1 MEKLKKKKLSY
12 IYKEKGNSKT
22 FVTKELKTCDRKEKY
37 KEERIH
43 GESSDFFLLVD
54 KENFWNAYK
63 YEFVTTSR
71 KSGLI

>member
-43 GESSDFFLLVD
+43 GESSDFF
-54 KENFWNAYK
+54 FAG
-63 YEFVTTSR
+63 R
-71 KSGLI
+71 